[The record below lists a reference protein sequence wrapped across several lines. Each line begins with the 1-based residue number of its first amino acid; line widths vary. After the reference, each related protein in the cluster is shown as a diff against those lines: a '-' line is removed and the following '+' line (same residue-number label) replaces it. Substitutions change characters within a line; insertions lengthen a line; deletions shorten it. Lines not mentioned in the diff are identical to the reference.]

1 MVISES
7 QLSVYFVYTFYDIPI
22 TGITKIDN
30 NFYLFEFSEYLS
42 NDEKYYYKCH
52 KLSLFDSYKVR
63 LDKWLYDFCVGDNY
77 NKDTIWIKMYYKY
90 FSKLLTIEQH
100 YE

>member
-42 NDEKYYYKCH
+42 NDEINGYMI
-52 KLSLFDSYKVR
+52 FV
-63 LDKWLYDFCVGDNY
+63 
-77 NKDTIWIKMYYKY
+77 
-90 FSKLLTIEQH
+90 
-100 YE
+100 